1 MRLPEHLDR
10 FVRPRLSTV
19 VRSIV
24 GRGFRLCNS
33 VRAQRI
39 LRPDYQPNGGSDE
52 CCAGRC
58 TSHQARRG
66 RKLHRRGLSGGGSRW
81 AGALADAG
89 YGRLV
94 HAGRAHRVALDSVGQ
109 TLHCLSRVG
118 RICVGKGAP
127 TGDLSRRHSDDPAQY
142 DAHGRRPRPP
152 VQPSGDV
159 GKWRAGP
166 GHNLGRARQ
175 RQQIQDGT
183 RYRQMQAAQPSAPAA
198 RSAAISAGSSQ
209 PARVASAS
217 SPRFGGWGGI
227 GMSGTVRL
235 NRGAGAGCAIPS
247 IST

>member
-33 VRAQRI
+33 VRAQPI
-39 LRPDYQPNGGSDE
+39 LRSDYQPNGGSDE

-94 HAGRAHRVALDSVGQ
+94 HAWRAHPVALDSVGQ
-109 TLHCLSRVG
+109 TLHCLSGVG

-142 DAHGRRPRPP
+142 DAHGAAPDRLFSHLAMSENGEQGQGTTWAEHVSDSKYKMEPATARCRRLSRARRRHAEPRFRPVRASRRGWPRPRRR
-152 VQPSGDV
+152 G
-159 GKWRAGP
+159 
-166 GHNLGRARQ
+166 
-175 RQQIQDGT
+175 
-183 RYRQMQAAQPSAPAA
+183 SA
-198 RSAAISAGSSQ
+198 
-209 PARVASAS
+209 
-217 SPRFGGWGGI
+217 
-227 GMSGTVRL
+227 
-235 NRGAGAGCAIPS
+235 AGAGSACREPYG
-247 IST
+247 